1 MANIFAGL
9 EKKNN
14 VNGQTGNT
22 ANIFAG
28 LEKQET
34 PYERYRRQYNLNNNA
49 GSSDDEPG
57 FFLVLN
63 PV

>member
-28 LEKQET
+28 LKNRKRLT
-34 PYERYRRQYNLNNNA
+34 RGIDGNII
-49 GSSDDEPG
+49 
-57 FFLVLN
+57 
-63 PV
+63 